1 MKKRLFRRSE
11 SGIPELNTSSL
22 PDLIF
27 TVLFF
32 FMLVT
37 HMRQVDPKVSYEVP
51 QGTEVQKLGHKSSV
65 VHIYIGKTKSG
76 DFAIQLNNRIATV
89 DEIKTFVE
97 SERRMMS
104 TEDQSQLTV
113 SIKADREVPMG
124 IISDVKHALQQSMAL
139 RINYAATERK

>member
-1 MKKRLFRRSE
+1 
-11 SGIPELNTSSL
+11 
-22 PDLIF
+22 
-27 TVLFF
+27 
-32 FMLVT
+32 
-37 HMRQVDPKVSYEVP
+37 MRQVDPKVSYEVP

-89 DEIKTFVE
+89 DEIKTFIE